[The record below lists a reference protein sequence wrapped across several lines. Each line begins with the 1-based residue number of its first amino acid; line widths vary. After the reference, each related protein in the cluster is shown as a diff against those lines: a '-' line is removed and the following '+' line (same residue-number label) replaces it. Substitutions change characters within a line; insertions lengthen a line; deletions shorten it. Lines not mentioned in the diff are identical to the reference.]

1 MNKPIPTLAIL
12 ALLPILALLALAVAC
27 GAPAATAPTPPAAT
41 APRPPAATAPRPTL
55 VPQVSPLP
63 QGDRLA
69 TREALRAAGAAS
81 ATAMA
86 RRTPVPTSTL
96 ATEPVATPTATPQ
109 PGIGVTREKIEN
121 RFRRVGLEF
130 EGRRLADG
138 RYSSAI
144 LDRSSL
150 IVELV
155 GPSKNLTSAFMA
167 YVPSGREAAFNVAAS
182 LAFLEETFPEWPEAI
197 DWVSSALGEM
207 NGDGERSTTRGNKV
221 LTVGDNLGLILI
233 TVEAK

>member
-1 MNKPIPTLAIL
+1 M
-12 ALLPILALLALAVAC
+12 
-27 GAPAATAPTPPAAT
+27 
-41 APRPPAATAPRPTL
+41 
-55 VPQVSPLP
+55 
-63 QGDRLA
+63 
-69 TREALRAAGAAS
+69 
-81 ATAMA
+81 
-86 RRTPVPTSTL
+86 PTSTL

-155 GPSKNLTSAFMA
+155 GPSKNLTSAFMD

-182 LAFLEETFPEWPEAI
+182 LAFLEETFPEWTEAD
-197 DWVSSALGEM
+197 DWVLVALGET
-207 NGDGERSTTRGNKV
+207 NGDGERSIVRGNKILKV
-221 LTVGDNLGLILI
+221 ADYRGSVGLILL